1 MTVLNHPDGDC
12 RIEPLNGSLKR
23 VTVQPTNPNLFVS
36 RRSIVTSYPVGL
48 IRDILAIKGPGY
60 VCDEIARDE
69 DPNYVRF
76 ALETDLSAYLSAQQ
90 FAGKRIL
97 DFGCG
102 SGASTMVLS
111 RLYPDAEI
119 VGIELDPK
127 LLSIAKARARHYG
140 FPEERLLLSP
150 DGSEVP
156 PGIGSF
162 DCVLMS
168 AVFEHLLPAE
178 RQIVLPKLWSLVVP
192 GGYLFL
198 NQTPHRFTPVET
210 HTTGLPL
217 INYLPDAVTHWA
229 ACRFSRRLGRD
240 ESWATL
246 LRKGIRGGTEY
257 EVQRILRKASASY
270 EPVLLPPTGNGLRD
284 RIDLWAVA
292 SMNSRLP
299 ALKRVLKLTYK
310 TIKFATGLTLVPSLS
325 LAIQKRPVAGPSRDR

>member
-1 MTVLNHPDGDC
+1 MILTHPDGNC
-12 RIEPLNGSLKR
+12 SIEPLSGTLKQ
-23 VTVQPTNPNLFVS
+23 VSVHPSNSSLFVS
-36 RRSIVTSYPVGL
+36 RRSIVTSYPADL
-48 IRDILAIKGPGY
+48 IGNILAIKGPGY

-76 ALETDLSAYLSAQQ
+76 ALETDLSAYFNAHQ
-90 FAGKRIL
+90 FRGKRIL

-119 VGIELDPK
+119 LGIELDPK

-150 DGSEVP
+150 AGSEVP
-156 PGIGSF
+156 AGIGCF

-178 RQIVLPKLWSLVVP
+178 RGIILPKLWSLVNP
-192 GGYLFL
+192 GGFLFL

-217 INYLPDAVTHWA
+217 INYLPDRLTHWA
-229 ACRFSRRLGRD
+229 ACRLSPRLGRN
-240 ESWATL
+240 ETWATL

-257 EVQRILRKASASY
+257 EVQSLLRKASTAY
-270 EPVLLPPTGNGLRD
+270 EPVLLEPGGKGLRD

-299 ALKRVLKLTYK
+299 ALKKMLKLTYK

-325 LAIQKRPVAGPSRDR
+325 LAIQKRAIAAA